1 MHSIALER
9 IKNYLII
16 AFNCDNCHNKF
27 NLMIFQA
34 VLHSPE
40 KVVCMKSIWLFSI
53 FRLFE
58 LLLNFKEAGISF
70 HKVKTVNLYHVATTG
85 LTDFAFSTELR
96 LPSFEIEI

>member
-40 KVVCMKSIWLFSI
+40 KEYI
-53 FRLFE
+53 
-58 LLLNFKEAGISF
+58 N
-70 HKVKTVNLYHVATTG
+70 
-85 LTDFAFSTELR
+85 
-96 LPSFEIEI
+96 